1 MDNILDLLS
10 ELVSINT
17 VNDPLNNVKPGRDT
31 ASFIADILGDWGLSP
46 EIIDSNGYYSVFGSI
61 GRGDPCLLL
70 LAHYDTVPADPS
82 KWDYDPFKLT
92 IVGDK
97 AFGRGALDDKS
108 NVAALM
114 LVLKELADKDINCTI
129 YYGFTGD
136 EEIGGANGA
145 AVIAEKLR
153 VKNKLPRFLVN
164 ADGYGMKIIH
174 KRRKAFSIVIE
185 VEEEEKKVRGILKKK
200 IFRANYPVKQHAH
213 AAYFL
218 PGVDTHPLLAA
229 SVFTR
234 EEEVCIVDIE
244 GEFLKSNVVPASVSI
259 EYVEL
264 GSGDKEHRCDSA
276 LTNLL
281 KIVYS
286 ITRLSIPTER
296 PSEYGVTITPNIY
309 VKQGKLHRI
318 YFDLRAMLKD
328 KSVIED
334 EVARLLIEIFPKAKY
349 IVKTGRGGY
358 LYTPPI
364 SPLVKTFKN
373 ALEFMGE
380 EPRLI
385 EGAGAS
391 DSRYFTI
398 HGVEAVDFGPRGGN
412 IHGVNEFV
420 EVSSLKKLPYIYLKV
435 VKELAKYFIETSK

>member
-1 MDNILDLLS
+1 MDLLS

-17 VNDPLNNVKPGRDT
+17 VNDPLNNIRPSRED
-31 ASFIADILGDWGLSP
+31 ANFIANILEEWGLSP

-61 GRGDPCLLL
+61 GKGDPCLLL

-82 KWDYDPFKLT
+82 KWSYDPFKLT

-114 LVLKELADKDINCTI
+114 LVLKELANKSINCTI

-153 VKNKLPRFLVN
+153 AENKLPRFLIN

-174 KRRKAFSIVIE
+174 KRRKAFSIIIE
-185 VEEEEKKVRGILKKK
+185 VEEEKKKVKGVLKEKT
-200 IFRANYPVKQHAH
+200 FTANYPVKQHAH

-234 EEEVCIVDIE
+234 EENVCVESIE
-244 GEFLKSNVVPASVSI
+244 GEFLKSNVVPASVSMKYI
-259 EYVEL
+259 EL
-264 GSGDKEHRCDSA
+264 GSGEKEYECDNG

-281 KIVYS
+281 KIVYPL
-286 ITRLSIPTER
+286 TRLSIPTER

-309 VKQGKLHRI
+309 VKQDRLHRI

-334 EVARLLIEIFPKAKY
+334 EVAKLLIEVFPKAKY
-349 IVKTGRGGY
+349 IVRTGRGAY

-364 SPLVKTFKN
+364 SPIVKAFKN
-373 ALEFMGE
+373 ALKFMGE
-380 EPRLI
+380 EPRLV

-420 EVSSLKKLPYIYLKV
+420 EISSLKKLPYIYLKV
-435 VKELAKYFIETSK
+435 VEELTKYFIETSK